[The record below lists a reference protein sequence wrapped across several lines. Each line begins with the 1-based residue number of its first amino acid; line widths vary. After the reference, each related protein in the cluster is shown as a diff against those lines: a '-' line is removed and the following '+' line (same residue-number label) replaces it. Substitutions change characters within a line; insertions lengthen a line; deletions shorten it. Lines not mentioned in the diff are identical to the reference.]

1 MASESTGNE
10 NTSITFRLSSEK
22 KQKWVEYLNSD
33 SPHGT
38 LTDLIKTSV
47 DNRIG
52 SKWILANKHE
62 DSDTADVPEDLDD
75 SLEIITERLTAIE
88 DRLDDQELAG
98 VPDDVDNEL
107 EEHEIRHLATQV
119 HDRLPVVADA
129 DHLKSLVK
137 HDTPTLDPQ
146 VRASITGTAQD
157 ISAVIDV
164 PEPDVRTALIFLER
178 QESAAVKSLI
188 HDGTRRWYEI
198 NPRVDRDPPMSD
210 VIDAALT
217 HLIESHENLEDVRD
231 CYPPQEV
238 KDCCNTSVLSL
249 RYRTSI
255 EQKWR

>member
-1 MASESTGNE
+1 MASESTGDE

-22 KQKWVEYLNSD
+22 KKWIKYLNSD
-33 SPHGT
+33 SPHST

-47 DNRIG
+47 DNRVG
-52 SKWILANKHE
+52 SKWVLADKLD

-75 SLEIITERLTAIE
+75 SLKMITERLTAIE

-98 VPDDVDNEL
+98 VLDDVDNEL
-107 EEHEIRHLATQV
+107 EEHEIRHLAIQV
-119 HDRLPVVADA
+119 HGRLPVVADA

-137 HDTPTLDPQ
+137 HDSPTLDPQ

-178 QESAAVKSLI
+178 QESAAIKSLI

-198 NPRVDRDPPMSD
+198 NPKVDQDPPSSLEIEEEAG
-210 VIDAALT
+210 IDKDD
-217 HLIESHENLEDVRD
+217 LELQPGTEID
-231 CYPPQEV
+231 PPGDSE
-238 KDCCNTSVLSL
+238 
-249 RYRTSI
+249 
-255 EQKWR
+255 